1 MEGAVSQVWVLGALR
16 AAAAPAPSVLTSLDA
31 ALLPPPHS
39 LQGTAARPPRALGP
53 VPTAAPKV
61 GGVLGGLLEET
72 GSDNRAVAWGW
83 VCG

>member
-1 MEGAVSQVWVLGALR
+1 MSQVWVLGALR

-39 LQGTAARPPRALGP
+39 LQGTAARPPRAPGP